1 MLNFQEEIV
10 SELVQENALAVVAAG
25 LGLPSILAALV
36 RLHSSSSGV
45 LFLLSV
51 PDDLRRGLRDEL
63 QAQDIGAEQ
72 PVEINTQFTAA
83 ERAEMYSKG
92 GAFLVT
98 SRILVVDMLNERVPF
113 HKVAGII
120 VNNSHRMTETCA
132 EAFIV
137 RLYRSKNKAGY
148 VRGISDQARGLTSGF
163 MKMERVMK
171 SLLVKKLNL
180 WPRFHLSIATA
191 LEESPPDVVDIRV
204 PLTPS
209 MLAIQNAILEVM
221 DACLKEL
228 RKTNKVDVEDLT
240 VENGLFKSFDE
251 IVRMQLDPIWHTIGR
266 KTKRLVADLKTL
278 RKLAEYLIR
287 YDAVTFLKYLD
298 TVRASEGV
306 KSVWVFAGP
315 AHRIFELAKRRVYQI
330 VRTDGEQVESVVKQ
344 ASRAVSK
351 GKAQSKNKGRREQE
365 EEEADAKVSGKGVE
379 LEVVAEEMPKWKV
392 YKEILEEIQQE
403 IQSRPADLPEDSWK
417 SEARVLVACKDERT
431 AWQLQRFILKGPEEL
446 MREEWNNY
454 LLAKAEL
461 HGMTLRDKKKSRSKP
476 QAQPQS
482 AHGLVEQTALLAAC
496 AEVVALNKMEES
508 SEAGTSGKR
517 CKGKGKRKKRPD
529 NTEQQVSEEP
539 VIPLQNTGATDMSLE
554 DVGASSLVPPV
565 QYYALESDQ
574 YRILDTTGPSYVIVY
589 DPDMKF
595 VREMEVFKA
604 KHPQRRLKV
613 YFLFYEESTEGKKFE
628 ASIQRETTAFETLI
642 RQKASMIIPV
652 DQTLDVPSPQ
662 APNSVSSRKAGGRKN
677 MEKHMQIVVD
687 MREFSSSLPC
697 VLHQQ
702 GMRILPVT
710 LEVGDYVLSPE
721 ICVERKSI
729 ADLYASFSSG
739 RLYHQAETMTRYY
752 RLPVLLI
759 EFSQDKSFSLQSA
772 NEVGD
777 DIVPANIVSKMSLL
791 VLHFPRLRI
800 VWSRSLHA
808 TAELF
813 ATLKSNQDEPD
824 AERAMRVGVPTED
837 GLIEG
842 DVRAE
847 NYNTTAVE
855 MLRRLPGVTDAN
867 YRTIMDGCK
876 SLAELSIM
884 PFEQLAELMG
894 GQRPARMLRDFLD
907 AKFPTL

>member
-1 MLNFQEEIV
+1 MSQ
-10 SELVQENALAVVAAG
+10 LVIEMILK
-25 LGLPSILAALV
+25 LG
-36 RLHSSSSGV
+36 
-45 LFLLSV
+45 
-51 PDDLRRGLRDEL
+51 E
-63 QAQDIGAEQ
+63 
-72 PVEINTQFTAA
+72 FTAA

-344 ASRAVSK
+344 ASRA
-351 GKAQSKNKGRREQE
+351 
-365 EEEADAKVSGKGVE
+365 GVE

-476 QAQPQS
+476 QAQPQ
-482 AHGLVEQTALLAAC
+482 
-496 AEVVALNKMEES
+496 
-508 SEAGTSGKR
+508 R
-517 CKGKGKRKKRPD
+517 KGKRKKRPD

-652 DQTLDVPSPQ
+652 DQVSIQIIGYAFVYSWVGVLQTLDVPSPQ